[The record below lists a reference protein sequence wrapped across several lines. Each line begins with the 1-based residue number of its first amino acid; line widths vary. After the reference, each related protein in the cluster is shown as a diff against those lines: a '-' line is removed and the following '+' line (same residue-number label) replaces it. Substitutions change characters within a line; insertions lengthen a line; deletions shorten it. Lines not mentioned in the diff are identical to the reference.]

1 MLGKLKISFNTGS
14 IIIKANTA
22 SGKLSGKEIKKY
34 PRNFFTIINLLAA
47 LAQNF
52 LPIRS

>member
-14 IIIKANTA
+14 IIIKANTE
-22 SGKLSGKEIKKY
+22 LSGKEIKKY